1 MGVSWTLNLLT
12 YTNSMRREKRWVSWN
27 VRGVSSSWHSTGT
40 VLKIPVYVT
49 VSMTLPLRLALGFHS
64 YCLSLND
71 VCFYRSSLQ
80 VPTQQPIICCLSHC
94 KNFFR
99 MLVVTSLNCSYWWV
113 LFNPLHETMHAYLK
127 CSATVHTYWFS
138 LSCRWDPLLT
148 LIILT

>member
-1 MGVSWTLNLLT
+1 
-12 YTNSMRREKRWVSWN
+12 MRREKRWVSWN

-113 LFNPLHETMHAYLK
+113 LFNPLHITMHAYLK
-127 CSATVHTYWFS
+127 CSATVHTDRFS

-148 LIILT
+148 LIILS